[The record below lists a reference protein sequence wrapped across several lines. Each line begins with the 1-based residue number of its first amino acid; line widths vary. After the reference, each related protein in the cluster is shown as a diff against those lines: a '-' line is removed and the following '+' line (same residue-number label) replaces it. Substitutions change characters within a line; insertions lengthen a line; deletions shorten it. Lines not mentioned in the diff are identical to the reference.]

1 VDTETIR
8 DRRNRLM
15 GIQKKISRE
24 NLRAKYLRAK
34 TRASKE
40 RMFAALI
47 EGPSKDNPLVWEAR
61 LEGMAPDI
69 DGQLYLTDIELP
81 GGEVAEAG
89 DVARVEITKTDA
101 YDLIGR
107 VVEILPRPAARAG
120 AGAVPMPPV
129 EKLHRIATGA
139 PLRVL
144 A

>member
-1 VDTETIR
+1 
-8 DRRNRLM
+8 M
-15 GIQKKISRE
+15 AMQKKISRE
-24 NLRAKYLRAK
+24 NLGTKYLCTK
-34 TRASKE
+34 PHASSE
-40 RMFAALI
+40 RTCTALI

-61 LEGMAPDI
+61 LEGMAPEI
-69 DGQLYLTDIELP
+69 DGKLYLTDIELP

-107 VVEILPRPAARAG
+107 VVEILPPPTVRASDAADSVPPALPA
-120 AGAVPMPPV
+120 

-144 A
+144 G